1 MGMVNFELVFR
12 VHAPAYS
19 IYKLK
24 GVPEAAC
31 LSVGTDFVSLSIAL
45 NETTLICTS
54 NIQLAGCVVEQA
66 SLAWRCLEVVSE
78 HPADVVGLIAFV
90 SNTSAGAGIS
100 MLTISSFAGDYFFVK
115 EKSLDH
121 AITVLSAAGSI
132 FTSITEPQGCA
143 E

>member
-1 MGMVNFELVFR
+1 MVNFELVFR

-19 IYKLK
+19 TYKLK
-24 GVPEAAC
+24 GVPEATC
-31 LSVGTDFVSLSIAL
+31 LSECTDFLSLSIAL
-45 NETTLICTS
+45 NETTLICPS
-54 NIQLAGCVVEQA
+54 NIQLAGCVVEQV

-90 SNTSAGAGIS
+90 SNTLASAGIS

-115 EKSLDH
+115 DESLDH
-121 AITVLSAAGSI
+121 AITALSAAGNI
-132 FTSITEPQGCA
+132 FTSITEPQGDT